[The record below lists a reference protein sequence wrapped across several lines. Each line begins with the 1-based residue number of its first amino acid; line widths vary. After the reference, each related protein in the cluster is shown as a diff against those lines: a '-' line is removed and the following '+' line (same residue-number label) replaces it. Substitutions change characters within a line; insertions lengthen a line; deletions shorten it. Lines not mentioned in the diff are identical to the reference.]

1 MSSNAE
7 SHHSS
12 HGGGGGMLVG
22 LIPWIL
28 FTLIAEH
35 GALKTA
41 SVAACLFALGICA
54 YSIRSGGR
62 PKALELAAAVVFAG
76 FIVIAFVA
84 DASVSHWLTRYGRA
98 IAAGLLSV
106 VAFGSLLRVP
116 FTEQYARESVP
127 EPYWDSPRFKAVNR
141 RLTAMWGAIFAVM
154 TVSHVV
160 AGELDTKLTN
170 VIFNW
175 VIPITLIVKGAQ
187 ASTGDHRD
195 AGDGQ
200 NPAPA
205 A

>member
-98 IAAGLLSV
+98 IAAGLLSL

-116 FTEQYARESVP
+116 FTEPGKYCYRQRGLTGRSIPQNVL
-127 EPYWDSPRFKAVNR
+127 DKM
-141 RLTAMWGAIFAVM
+141 RLFTC
-154 TVSHVV
+154 H
-160 AGELDTKLTN
+160 
-170 VIFNW
+170 
-175 VIPITLIVKGAQ
+175 
-187 ASTGDHRD
+187 
-195 AGDGQ
+195 
-200 NPAPA
+200 
-205 A
+205 